1 MDGQLFTVRHLLLL
15 REEIAVYKA
24 EFSVVEKDLDFSHMR
39 DHMRRIL
46 MGEASLFTL
55 STNNAVVQLV
65 SRSAPRILDNQ
76 IESKKRLEKQLK
88 EVCEEL
94 IMSITKMTV
103 EPMLSFITKV
113 CSLIIS
119 STEHSGNQQILW
131 PGQRDST
138 HNRSQCCQKIA
149 LRFFCWFL
157 LLN

>member
-15 REEIAVYKA
+15 REEIAIYKA
-24 EFSVVEKDLDFSHMR
+24 EFSVIEKDLDFSHMR

-55 STNNAVVQLV
+55 STNNAMVQLV

-113 CSLIIS
+113 CPSA
-119 STEHSGNQQILW
+119 IL
-131 PGQRDST
+131 
-138 HNRSQCCQKIA
+138 QK
-149 LRFFCWFL
+149 
-157 LLN
+157 